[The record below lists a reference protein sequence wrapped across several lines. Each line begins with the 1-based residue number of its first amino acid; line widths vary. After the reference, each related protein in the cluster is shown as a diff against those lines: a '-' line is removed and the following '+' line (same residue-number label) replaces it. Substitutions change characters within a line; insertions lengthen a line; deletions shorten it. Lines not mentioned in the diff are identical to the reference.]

1 MADAD
6 GLHLNVVE
14 ELSDMSEEEA
24 SLLILSNE
32 EHAVKSILW
41 HSMNEKWL
49 REQQRKDPKEEKR
62 ESKKRNKRRNDQL
75 MNEEDPVDAIFK
87 CKKIKDNLDEKKVR
101 EIYRQISNVKS
112 MKLKDIFLSENP
124 PAESLEISQKILP
137 QDSLFKDIQG
147 YDLFSNRFTHT
158 SAIAP

>member
-1 MADAD
+1 
-6 GLHLNVVE
+6 
-14 ELSDMSEEEA
+14 MSEEEA

-62 ESKKRNKRRNDQL
+62 EGKKRNKRRNDQL

-87 CKKIKDNLDEKKVR
+87 CKKIKENLDEKKVR
-101 EIYRQISNVKS
+101 EIYR
-112 MKLKDIFLSENP
+112 
-124 PAESLEISQKILP
+124 
-137 QDSLFKDIQG
+137 
-147 YDLFSNRFTHT
+147 
-158 SAIAP
+158 